1 MMASGQKLN
10 LRLFL
15 EGIEVPVIGA
25 AIQANV
31 NSPAT
36 ASVQVIPTDRIL
48 ELKPRTMVHL
58 FYWNFNNDLPD
69 GGGTVVPD
77 NSDPNFQLK
86 NYRLGFTGEVVG
98 LVFMKTPVG
107 RQAILQCADFS
118 TYWDTTYQIFISYS
132 PDGNFL
138 EDTSSV
144 WAGGNSMFDNISSSH
159 SGVLNS
165 YLNSR
170 PQSEGLKDVKGLMGG
185 IIALLE
191 AMGGV
196 PNHTSGVNDFFTI
209 AELKNHLL
217 QQITAEQN
225 DDTAQ
230 RLFDS
235 KAFSEWLNR
244 GVTSMG
250 ELVSFRDMLKLL
262 FHWIYYEVIPIT
274 SPMFIKAVPPTTTE
288 TVSNNKTLANSL
300 ALSESQR
307 SAIRDW
313 LTITNRYDGTEGPE
327 TSLRNQLLADEVLA
341 VRDLATQIRRMLGGP
356 QGVEQA
362 PISLTKADGSKQDI
376 SFDTPQILPDAQIP
390 ARAKTLLGFIE
401 SQKGSIGAT
410 SGKFTTEQIVSA
422 SITNGRG
429 KINADVTQLQANQ
442 RLWKSFTKNLMEC
455 LSLKTPA
462 QAPNSSRKQ
471 VKTRPVLDRLQTQI
485 FRPDCFF
492 VPPPRCNVLFPDQV
506 TQFQFQRN
514 FLQEITR
521 LRLAVGLEFITGPG
535 ASLLTPLYYAPPLS
549 QIADIAKKQGNAGI
563 RTLLPWEKF
572 TGILPKFESISEINY
587 IANRR
592 QRQLQENVK
601 GKGADYSQRSASFN
615 FLKYRF
621 SPRSLSISAKF
632 TPQFVMG
639 FPGLVIDK
647 PFIIDPS
654 SITSALTQAGVA
666 NAPVA
671 SIGDIVKNIDL
682 LAKYFKA
689 PTQYLGMPASL
700 MHNIDQSGGTTNITF
715 THARTHRLTDD
726 DFLQSYTAE
735 ITKKT
740 QIQSVSTVLDADEL
754 LRAGDYK
761 RLQFLIDAT
770 PQDQVAIATSAQT
783 IQFDSDNENPL
794 DVADAEPELD
804 LRPNGAPNLVTFDQ
818 LAPAIFST
826 PNPTFSSGSPIQG
839 TSPTTNP
846 PSTPA
851 DDLLNQEFPGQ
862 EILRWIGPTTRTQL
876 KGTRTTILAPN
887 PYAKLKPGS
896 KGPKGGSVT
905 QIQLFSNSVAS
916 ISSVDLSGFVHTAQ
930 DKKDLATRRKNAGKS
945 DTIFLWRKAVI
956 WESLTTKTVDKPIPV
971 EETIRPPWFSPLYS
985 NLFIGDNIYQ
995 PFFGTG
1001 SIVDEGLFITPE
1013 GGALFGS
1020 SSDRDEVLAQVQAA
1034 DGDSVKISQI
1044 LDKFKATTIG
1054 SIPSIENSV
1063 DSLSYLYGE
1072 VCRQELDVQRFIINY
1087 TDRPIATLFDMLG
1100 SLDLAYEVQGEKL
1113 VKTSGTAGF
1122 HSTAV
1127 APFGDL
1133 LGLLDNPDLQLA
1145 RMQRDG
1151 KKFPISKVL
1160 DPRPDRRAAVQAYA
1174 NDFGSNGSLG
1184 VGLRG

>member
-1 MMASGQKLN
+1 MAIGQKLK

-25 AIQANV
+25 AIQANI

-36 ASVQVIPTDRIL
+36 ASIQVVPTDRVL

-58 FYWNFNNDLPD
+58 FYWDFNKDLPD
-69 GGGTVVPD
+69 AADTVVAD
-77 NSDPNFQLK
+77 VVDPNTQLK
-86 NYRLGFTGEVVG
+86 NYRVCFSGEVVG

-107 RQAILQCADFS
+107 RQSILQCADFS

-138 EDTSSV
+138 QDTSSV

-170 PQSEGLKDVKGLMGG
+170 PASEGLKDVKGLMGG

-235 KAFSEWLNR
+235 KSFSEWLNR

-262 FHWIYYEVIPIT
+262 FHWVYYEVVPIT
-274 SPMFIKAVPPTTTE
+274 SPMFVRAVPPTTTE
-288 TVSNNKTLANSL
+288 TVSTNKSNSANL
-300 ALSESQR
+300 ALSASQR

-313 LTITNRYDGTEGPE
+313 LLITNRYDGTIGVDG
-327 TSLRNQLLADEVLA
+327 SIRNQISADEVSA
-341 VRDLATQIRRMLGGP
+341 IRDLTTQIRRMLGGP
-356 QGVEQA
+356 QGASQA
-362 PISLTKADGSKQDI
+362 PLSIARSDGSRQDI
-376 SFDTPQILPDAQIP
+376 VFNDPQVLPEAQIP
-390 ARAKTLLGFIE
+390 TQARKLLELIE
-401 SQKGSIGAT
+401 TQRSVIT
-410 SGKFTTEQIVSA
+410 PISGKFTVEQITSA
-422 SITNGRG
+422 SKTKGKGEINTDVQTLITN
-429 KINADVTQLQANQ
+429 Q
-442 RLWKSFTKNLMEC
+442 RTWKTFTKNLLDC
-455 LSLKTPA
+455 LTVKSPTQTPTA
-462 QAPNSSRKQ
+462 SRKQ

-492 VPPPRCNVLFPDQV
+492 VPPPRCNVLFPDQY

-521 LRLAVGLEFITGPG
+521 LRLAIGLEFISGPG
-535 ASLLTPLYYAPPLS
+535 AELLTPIFFAPPLS
-549 QIADIAKKQGNAGI
+549 QIAELAKKQGNGGI

-572 TGILPKFESISEINY
+572 TGILPKFESISEVNY

-592 QRQLQENVK
+592 QRQIQQNVK
-601 GKGADYSQRSASFN
+601 GKSAEYSQRAASFN

-621 SPRSLSISAKF
+621 APRSLSVSAKF
-632 TPQFVMG
+632 LPQFVVG
-639 FPGLVIDK
+639 FPGLVINQ
-647 PFIIDPS
+647 PFIINPAV
-654 SITSALTQAGVA
+654 ITSALTQAGVA
-666 NAPVA
+666 GAPAA
-671 SIGDIVKNIDL
+671 SISDILKNINT

-689 PTQYLGMPASL
+689 PTQYLGMSASL
-700 MHNIDQSGGTTNITF
+700 MHNVDQSGGTTNITF

-740 QIQSVSTVLDADEL
+740 QTQAISTVLDAEEL

-761 RLQFLIDAT
+761 NLRFLIDAT
-770 PQDQVAIATSAQT
+770 PQDQIEVVTDSRT
-783 IQFDSDNENPL
+783 VQFDSDTGNPL
-794 DVADAEPELD
+794 DVADEEPELD
-804 LRPNGAPNLVTFDQ
+804 LRPNGAPNLITFDQ
-818 LAPAIFST
+818 LAPAIFAT
-826 PNPTFSSGSPIQG
+826 PNPNFSSGSQVQA
-839 TSPTTNP
+839 TSAIPNQRP
-846 PSTPA
+846 NPA
-851 DDLLNQEFPGQ
+851 DELLSKEFPD
-862 EILRWIGPTTRTQL
+862 EVVTRWVGPTTRAQL
-876 KGTRTTILAPN
+876 KGTRTTVLSPN
-887 PYAKLKPGS
+887 PYAKIKPGT
-896 KGPKGGSVT
+896 KGLKGGTVT
-905 QIQLFSNSVAS
+905 QIQLFSNSVMA
-916 ISSVDLSGFVHTAQ
+916 ISSVDLSRFVRTTQ
-930 DKKDLATRRKNAGKS
+930 DKQDLSARRKNAGKE
-945 DTIFLWRKAVI
+945 DRIFLWRKAVI
-956 WESLTTKTVDKPIPV
+956 WETVTTKTVEKPIPV
-971 EETIRPPWFSPLYS
+971 EETLRPPWFSPLYS

-1020 SSDRDEVLAQVQAA
+1020 SKNQDEVLAQVQSA

-1044 LDKFKATTIG
+1044 LEQFKADTIG
-1054 SIPSIENSV
+1054 SIPSIESAV
-1063 DSLSYLYGE
+1063 DSLAYLYGE
-1072 VCRQELDVQRFIINY
+1072 IRRQNLDVQKFIVNY
-1087 TDRPIATLFDMLG
+1087 TDRPIATLFDVFG
-1100 SLDLAYEVQGEKL
+1100 SFDLAYEVQGEKL

-1122 HSTAV
+1122 HSSAI

-1145 RMQRDG
+1145 RMQRNG
-1151 KKFPISKVL
+1151 KKFPISKSL
-1160 DPRPDRRAAVQAYA
+1160 DPRPERRAAVQAYA
-1174 NDFGSNGSLG
+1174 NDFGSEGSLG
-1184 VGLRG
+1184 VGLPG

>member
-1 MMASGQKLN
+1 MTIGQKLK

-36 ASVQVIPTDRIL
+36 ASIQVVPTDRVL

-58 FYWNFNNDLPD
+58 FYWDFNKDLPEAAD
-69 GGGTVVPD
+69 VVVPD
-77 NSDPNFQLK
+77 IVDPNIRLK
-86 NYRLGFTGEVVG
+86 NYRLCFAGEVIG

-107 RQAILQCADFS
+107 RQSILQCADFS

-132 PDGNFL
+132 PNGNFL

-170 PQSEGLKDVKGLMGG
+170 PASEGLKDVKGLMGG

-262 FHWIYYEVIPIT
+262 FHWVYYEVIPIT

-288 TVSNNKTLANSL
+288 TVSTNKSTAASL
-300 ALSESQR
+300 ALSASQR

-313 LTITNRYDGTEGPE
+313 LIITNRYDGTKGVEG
-327 TSLRNQLLADEVLA
+327 SIRNQLSADEVAA

-356 QGVEQA
+356 QGSNQA
-362 PISLTKADGSKQDI
+362 PISITRSDGSRQDI
-376 SFDTPQILPDAQIP
+376 TFSDPQVLPEAQIP
-390 ARAKTLLGFIE
+390 AQVRKLLEFIE
-401 SQKGSIGAT
+401 VQKSSITPT
-410 SGKFTTEQIVSA
+410 SGKFTAEQIIAA
-422 SITNGRG
+422 SKTNGKG
-429 KINADVTQLQANQ
+429 TINSDVQTLFANQ
-442 RLWKSFTKNLMEC
+442 RAWKIFTKNLLDC
-455 LSLKTPA
+455 LTTKNPA
-462 QAPNSSRKQ
+462 QTVSTTRKQ
-471 VKTRPVLDRLQTQI
+471 VKSRPVLDRLQTQV

-492 VPPPRCNVLFPDQV
+492 VPPPRCNVLFPDQS

-535 ASLLTPLYYAPPLS
+535 AGLLTPVFFAPPLS
-549 QIADIAKKQGNAGI
+549 QIAELAKKQGNGGI

-592 QRQLQENVK
+592 QRQLQQNVK

-621 SPRSLSISAKF
+621 SPRTLSISTKF

-639 FPGLVIDK
+639 FPGLIIDQ
-647 PFIIDPS
+647 PFIVNPS
-654 SITSALTQAGVA
+654 AITSALTQAGVVG
-666 NAPVA
+666 APTA
-671 SIGDIVKNIDL
+671 SIGDILKNIDV

-689 PTQYLGMPASL
+689 PTHYLGMPASV

-726 DFLQSYTAE
+726 DFLQAYTAE
-735 ITKKT
+735 ITNKT
-740 QIQSVSTVLDADEL
+740 QTQTISTVLDAEEL
-754 LRAGDYK
+754 IRAGDYK
-761 RLQFLIDAT
+761 SLRFLIDAT
-770 PQDQVAIATSAQT
+770 PQDQIQVATDSKA
-783 IQFDSDNENPL
+783 IQFDSETSNPL
-794 DVADAEPELD
+794 DVAEEEPELD
-804 LRPNGAPNLVTFDQ
+804 LRPNGAPNLITFDQ
-818 LAPAIFST
+818 LAPVIFST
-826 PNPTFSSGSPIQG
+826 PNPTFASGSQVQP
-839 TSPTTNP
+839 TSAVPNQKAS
-846 PSTPA
+846 PS
-851 DDLLNQEFPGQ
+851 DELLSSEFPG
-862 EILRWIGPTTRTQL
+862 ESVTRWIGPTTRSQL
-876 KGTRTTILAPN
+876 KGTRTTILSPN
-887 PYAKLKPGS
+887 PYASIKPGT
-896 KGPKGGSVT
+896 KGLKGGSIT
-905 QIQLFSNSVAS
+905 QIQLFSNSVVAV
-916 ISSVDLSGFVHTAQ
+916 SSTDLSKFVGTTK
-930 DKKDLATRRKNAGKS
+930 DKQDLANRRKNAGK
-945 DTIFLWRKAVI
+945 DDRIFLWRKAVV
-956 WESLTTKTVDKPIPV
+956 WETVTTKTVAKSIPV

-1020 SSDRDEVLAQVQAA
+1020 SSDQDEVLAQVQAA

-1044 LDKFKATTIG
+1044 LDQFKASTIG
-1054 SIPSIENSV
+1054 SIPSIENAV
-1063 DSLSYLYGE
+1063 DSLAYLYGE
-1072 VCRQELDVQRFIINY
+1072 IRRQNLDVQKFIVNY
-1087 TDRPIATLFDMLG
+1087 TDRPIATLFDIFG
-1100 SLDLAYEVQGEKL
+1100 SFDLAYEVDGEKL
-1113 VKTSGTAGF
+1113 VKTTGTAGF
-1122 HSTAV
+1122 HSSAI

-1145 RMQRDG
+1145 RMQRSG
-1151 KKFPISKVL
+1151 KKFPISKSL

-1174 NDFGSNGSLG
+1174 NDFGSEGSLG
-1184 VGLRG
+1184 VGLPG